1 MTEERPATYFQS
13 AEEWRAWLTDNHATA
28 TEVWVGLFKKHTGRI
43 GLTYPEA
50 VEQALCFGW
59 IDGVMNR
66 VDGDRIRQRF
76 TPRKSGSTWSNIN
89 IAKVADLE
97 ERGLM
102 TEAGRA
108 AFEARR
114 PDRQGIYTYENH
126 EVELSPEYLAQLA
139 ASPSALAFFES
150 QTPSYRK
157 VAKAWVMSA
166 KQEKTRD
173 KRMAELI
180 ADSEAGQ
187 LIKSQRYGRNKPPA

>member
-114 PDRQGIYTYENH
+114 PDRQGIYAYENH

-139 ASPSALAFFES
+139 ASPSALGFFES

>member
-1 MTEERPATYFQS
+1 MTEERPATYFES

-28 TEVWVGLFKKHTGRI
+28 TEVWVGMFKKHAGRV

-97 ERGLM
+97 ARGLM

-187 LIKSQRYGRNKPPA
+187 LIRSQRYGRNKPPA

>member
-28 TEVWVGLFKKHTGRI
+28 TEVWVGMFKKHSGRV